1 MARSLTF
8 GILGPLRI
16 ERGRAVLSPSGPRQQ
31 AVLAALLL
39 RANEVVSTDTLIEA
53 VWGEDPPPTARTA
66 LQVHV
71 SKLRRLLEGDP
82 RVEIETVP
90 PGYRI
95 RVDAEAVDALRF
107 RALVQDGTHA
117 LAEGDSGRAADVLAR
132 ALALWRG
139 RPLEGVDAPGIP
151 PFQL

>member
-1 MARSLTF
+1 MPARITF

-16 ERGRAVLSPSGPRQQ
+16 ERGGEPLASSGPRQQ

-39 RANEVVSTDTLIEA
+39 RVNEVVSTDSLIEA

-71 SKLRRLLEGDP
+71 SKLRRLLVDDP
-82 RVEIETVP
+82 HVELETVH

-95 RVDAEAVDALRF
+95 RVDPEAVDSLRF
-107 RALVQDGTHA
+107 DALVDDGIGA
-117 LAEGDSGRAADVLAR
+117 LHDGDHQRAVDVLR
-132 ALALWRG
+132 RSLALWRG
-139 RPLEGVDAPGIP
+139 HPLGG
-151 PFQL
+151 

>member
-1 MARSLTF
+1 MGRSLTF

-16 ERGRAVLSPSGPRQQ
+16 ERGREVLAPSGPRQQ

-39 RANEVVSTDTLIEA
+39 RPNEVVSTDALIDA
-53 VWGEDPPPTARTA
+53 VWGEEPPPTARTA

-71 SKLRRLLEGDP
+71 SKLRNLVEEDP
-82 RVEIETVP
+82 RAEIETVA
-90 PGYRI
+90 PGYRL

-107 RALVQDGTHA
+107 GTLVDEGVDA
-117 LAEGDSGRAADVLAR
+117 LAEADSERAVDVLGR

-139 RPLEGVDAPGIP
+139 HPLEGVDAPG
-151 PFQL
+151 